1 MGWGEKTYYARFVR
15 WGVSM
20 GRRASHT
27 FGTFGDGRRVD
38 PGVADRFDLNEKRF
52 NLPTGMNDAMPLN
65 NIYSILHALK
75 KTNF

>member
-1 MGWGEKTYYARFVR
+1 MGGEDLLRPI
-15 WGVSM
+15 
-20 GRRASHT
+20 RAVGGFDGSAGEPYT